1 MLVSMISGPVLCQPH
16 SDRDR
21 EEEPWHCGFLK
32 PNSCHHYSIVPLSS
46 SLCRGLEGPAKSR
59 FTFYCERFGNVNCDS
74 GHAPLHVSLGCSSV
88 YLTLPRMP
96 PAVCPADYQVL
107 VWSSQVTDQPPTEI
121 LFPSFPLLF
130 LILFPL
136 QPPSSLLSSFP
147 FSPFSQHHKSSE
159 LFPGF
164 HSSLCCW
171 LLWPL
176 FSTHSWLFICLDTAE
191 IIPLEDNA
199 HFIYFF
205 SRQDWM
211 FLCHAKCSTGLK
223 IWFLAHLSWHR

>member
-1 MLVSMISGPVLCQPH
+1 MQDEMKIFFNKIYKYEAINTSKVDEIVLIKMCFWNIY
-16 SDRDR
+16 
-21 EEEPWHCGFLK
+21 EW
-32 PNSCHHYSIVPLSS
+32 
-46 SLCRGLEGPAKSR
+46 
-59 FTFYCERFGNVNCDS
+59 
-74 GHAPLHVSLGCSSV
+74 
-88 YLTLPRMP
+88 MP